1 MHALQGTTLGVMV
14 ALELFAHADS
24 GKRTDAQ
31 PYDLAQCRP
40 HLLNQRQLKSS
51 VIHVAKGEKWAGA
64 PVIAFDISESGK
76 VDNIHRTRSSGV
88 RDIDQRA
95 VIWVRS
101 RKYERRPGCG
111 VVESNINLIVDF

>member
-1 MHALQGTTLGVMV
+1 MHACTTLGVMV

-76 VDNIHRTRSSGV
+76 VDNIHLTRSSGV